1 MQVIRSFLNR
11 VIAKNC
17 LFEGFLYDDIS
28 RILELKIMG
37 NILSD
42 SMDRSFSTPSP
53 LLLQSECRKIW
64 TRKTRNTDNFHA
76 ATVKSMLSFFQAGLE
91 FYRTQNKHLFSR
103 DISHMQQ
110 LINPFPATSLF
121 L

>member
-1 MQVIRSFLNR
+1 
-11 VIAKNC
+11 
-17 LFEGFLYDDIS
+17 
-28 RILELKIMG
+28 
-37 NILSD
+37 
-42 SMDRSFSTPSP
+42 
-53 LLLQSECRKIW
+53 
-64 TRKTRNTDNFHA
+64 
-76 ATVKSMLSFFQAGLE
+76 MLSFFQAGLE